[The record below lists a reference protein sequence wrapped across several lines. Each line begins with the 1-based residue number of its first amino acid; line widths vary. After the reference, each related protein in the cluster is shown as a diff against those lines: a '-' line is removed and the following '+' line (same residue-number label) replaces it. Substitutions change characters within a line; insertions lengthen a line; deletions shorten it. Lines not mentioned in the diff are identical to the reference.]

1 MQVKLKVLAGVLA
14 LVTAASC
21 LLPAMPVSAA
31 EQTVTISDR
40 FDDANTVGGYDF
52 SFWSAYATDGV
63 FAVEERTEANKAL
76 QFKGAGTSG
85 ESAVLISKDWYWEL
99 HSLSF
104 DVKFPQKGEW
114 IGVDFPDI
122 LDPKEYLGDFGENGD
137 PMCYGACRAKY
148 DDDFG
153 FAKTDWTYWGFDSK
167 SVADQW
173 VSVKI
178 VPKTE
183 KTATIYMAPQGQSF
197 RTARGQD
204 IVLSDD
210 RSFHNCNIVFTD
222 YAFSGYMLDNIVI
235 ETDTGT
241 YTEDFSDDEN
251 DLFELITL
259 TTGAATCSTPVV
271 EEGVVRSMRIS
282 NAIQGDRLVA
292 NEKIAQQDEYM
303 DTDAQVLDVS
313 FRLDMSNAQPD
324 QEVACVFG
332 IEEQW
337 DDPFAGT
344 WGCVMNQ
351 EGCRLVSFE
360 EDGSEKVLAA
370 GDFRLG
376 KDNRTIS
383 LSLKKNG
390 ALTVLENGKKIL
402 SYNGVTNYGGY
413 MCFAA
418 KTEIT
423 EPVYLDDVT
432 VSNGIYNVIT
442 TKSYT
447 DDFSTNRLGNG
458 GPSDYACHAEGG
470 TISVSNDELVFSS
483 CLDGTYFG
491 SAYEYETF
499 ELSFELT
506 SILATDDPNNAAG
519 GTYLNN
525 WIGIDFGKKNPNIK
539 DYGSYGMYFMRI
551 RPETADA
558 QWDTVDCSIHRNTK
572 VSPLT
577 GEKMVHANEIPASYF
592 KDITYDGVTKMREE
606 ISPDAAVCFKLVA
619 TEDRMELY
627 MKRADQEEYTLY
639 NVLTGVDP
647 AGYIAIACTGY
658 TYWSIDNFEI
668 KNTAKVFN
676 EAPEVVIELPEL
688 VSDEER
694 GLAGTDANW
703 EKEVAINASYVPSAP
718 ATNWLWIVIGALA
731 FAAAA
736 AVAVVVVIISRKRKN
751 KEAGEAI

>member
-1 MQVKLKVLAGVLA
+1 MQVKLKVLAVVLA
-14 LVTAASC
+14 LVTAVSC

-31 EQTVTISDR
+31 EQTVTVSDR
-40 FDDANTVGGYDF
+40 FDDANTLGSYDF
-52 SFWSAYATDGV
+52 SFWSAYAVDGV
-63 FAVEERTEANKAL
+63 FAVEEREESNKAL
-76 QFKGAGTSG
+76 QFKGAGING
-85 ESAVLISKDWYWEL
+85 EGAVLISKDWYWEL

-104 DVKFPQKGEW
+104 DVRFPQKGEW
-114 IGVDFPDI
+114 FGVDFPDI
-122 LDPKEYLGDFGENGD
+122 LDPKEYLGDFGQNGD
-137 PMCYGACRAKY
+137 PMCYGAHRAQY
-148 DDDFG
+148 NDDFG

-178 VPKTE
+178 VPKTA
-183 KTATIYMAPQGQSF
+183 KTATLYMAPKGQSF
-197 RTARGQD
+197 RMSRGQE

-235 ETDTGT
+235 EADTGT
-241 YTEDFSDDEN
+241 YTEDFSDDQN
-251 DLFELITL
+251 DLFEMITL
-259 TTGAATCSTPVV
+259 TTGSATGSAPVV
-271 EEGVVRSMRIS
+271 EEGAVRSMRIS
-282 NAIQGDRLVA
+282 NAVQGDRMLA

-303 DTDAQVLDVS
+303 DSDATVLDIS
-313 FRLDMSNAQPD
+313 FLLDMSNAQPE
-324 QEVACVFG
+324 QELVCVFG

-337 DDPFAGT
+337 DDPFVGT
-344 WGCVMNQ
+344 WGYVMNQ
-351 EGCRLVSFE
+351 KGGRLVYFE

-402 SYNGVTNYGGY
+402 SCNGVTNYGGY
-413 MCFAA
+413 MGFAA

-423 EPVYLDDVT
+423 EPMYLDDVT
-432 VSNGIYNVIT
+432 ISNGIYNVIT
-442 TKSYT
+442 TKSFS

-458 GPSDYACHAEGG
+458 GPSDFAHHAEGG
-470 TISVSNDELVFSS
+470 TVSVSNDELVYTG
-483 CLDGTYFG
+483 CLDGTFFG
-491 SAYEYETF
+491 PAYEYETF

-506 SILATDDPNNAAG
+506 SILATDDPNNASG

-539 DYGSYGMYFMRI
+539 DYGSYGMFFMRI

-577 GEKMVHANEIPASYF
+577 GEKMVRTNVIPASYF
-592 KDITYDGVTKMREE
+592 KDITYDGVTRMREE

-619 TEDRMELY
+619 EKDRIELY

-639 NVLTGVDP
+639 NVLTGVNP
-647 AGYIAIACTGY
+647 SGYIAIACTGY

-676 EAPEVVIELPEL
+676 EAPEVVIEVPEL
-688 VSDEER
+688 VSAEER
-694 GLAGTDANW
+694 GLVETDAKW
-703 EKEVAINASYVPSAP
+703 EEEVALNASYVPSAP

-731 FAAAA
+731 FAAVA
-736 AVAVVVVIISRKRKN
+736 AVAVVIILRKHK
-751 KEAGEAI
+751 KKGAGEAI